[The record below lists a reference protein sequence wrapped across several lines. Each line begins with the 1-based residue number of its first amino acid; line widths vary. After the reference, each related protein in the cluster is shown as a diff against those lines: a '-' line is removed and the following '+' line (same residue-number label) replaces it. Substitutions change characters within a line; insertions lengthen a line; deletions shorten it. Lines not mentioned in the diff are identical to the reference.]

1 MSRGMTIRAIACSV
15 GTGHAV
21 LKQAAVSLSYF
32 QMQLPVNI
40 YYMSDKNNFLKWLE
54 KSRLL
59 IAFVLTT

>member
-1 MSRGMTIRAIACSV
+1 
-15 GTGHAV
+15 
-21 LKQAAVSLSYF
+21 
-32 QMQLPVNI
+32 MQLPVNI